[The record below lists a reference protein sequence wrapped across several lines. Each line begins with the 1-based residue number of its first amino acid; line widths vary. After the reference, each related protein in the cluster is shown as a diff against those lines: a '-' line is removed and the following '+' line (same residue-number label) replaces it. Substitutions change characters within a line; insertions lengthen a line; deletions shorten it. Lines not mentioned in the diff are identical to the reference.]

1 MTKNNIAIPLK
12 TFTLFYAIISIIYCL
27 VFITAEFWGSP
38 MAGFQGFM
46 TLFMQWIVISLA
58 ASSVIG
64 LMTIN
69 KWVFAILYPILIILS
84 SIAAYYKITLGASIT
99 PAVIELAV
107 INNTT
112 TWLTLVSPLLI
123 VIVVISI
130 IISVVIVA
138 YRFKYVHRPKY
149 PLIWIGVYVLG
160 AVLPIII
167 PRLRAPV
174 VARMPYS
181 FLWSFKDWHENR
193 KIISNNRD
201 TFVNTPV
208 SCHEDSLTV
217 IFVIGE
223 SLRPDHLQ
231 INGYIRPTTPFLNAD
246 TAVISISNMRTI
258 PYYTHVSVP
267 HIMTRADSIHPNIAT
282 DEQSFITLFK
292 KARFYTAWLSNQ
304 DETQSYSYFM
314 HEADELQRI
323 NAAKTFYDF
332 SLQLDE
338 DLLPVF
344 DTFIKRTE
352 PRKLAVIHT
361 IGSHWWYKSH
371 YKPEDAMFKPE
382 INSRIVSE
390 LSTEQMVNSYDNTI
404 VATDKFLHKIINRLR
419 NLNAILIYISDHGEA
434 LGENG
439 HFLHGEDY
447 PELHNTASF
456 VWYSSKYAQ
465 KHWKSILHLKE
476 NSKNYYM
483 TDIMFHSTLDA
494 ANIATP
500 VLDYGMSIFK

>member
-258 PYYTHVSVP
+258 PYYTHV
-267 HIMTRADSIHPNIAT
+267 
-282 DEQSFITLFK
+282 
-292 KARFYTAWLSNQ
+292 
-304 DETQSYSYFM
+304 
-314 HEADELQRI
+314 
-323 NAAKTFYDF
+323 
-332 SLQLDE
+332 
-338 DLLPVF
+338 VF
-344 DTFIKRTE
+344 LT
-352 PRKLAVIHT
+352 
-361 IGSHWWYKSH
+361 S
-371 YKPEDAMFKPE
+371 
-382 INSRIVSE
+382 
-390 LSTEQMVNSYDNTI
+390 
-404 VATDKFLHKIINRLR
+404 
-419 NLNAILIYISDHGEA
+419 
-434 LGENG
+434 
-439 HFLHGEDY
+439 
-447 PELHNTASF
+447 
-456 VWYSSKYAQ
+456 
-465 KHWKSILHLKE
+465 
-476 NSKNYYM
+476 
-483 TDIMFHSTLDA
+483 
-494 ANIATP
+494 
-500 VLDYGMSIFK
+500 